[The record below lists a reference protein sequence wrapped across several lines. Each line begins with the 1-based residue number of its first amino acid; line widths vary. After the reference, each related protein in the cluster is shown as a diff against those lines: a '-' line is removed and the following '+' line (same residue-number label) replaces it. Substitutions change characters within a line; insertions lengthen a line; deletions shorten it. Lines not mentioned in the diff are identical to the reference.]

1 MNILIYCLCVD
12 CISQFYCRFLQ
23 VLNGGFSLLF
33 MYFLNCKRIDS
44 DREGALARLDE
55 RVLVHVKEI
64 SITPTRNILIVLGT
78 IMVPDLFQGGGGSV
92 FIVFNYH

>member
-1 MNILIYCLCVD
+1 
-12 CISQFYCRFLQ
+12 
-23 VLNGGFSLLF
+23 